1 MGDVSA
7 ALFLQG
13 AYRSLLAVDGMV
25 VVSTSAFE
33 RESIEMGREWFA
45 EDGKDTWVVGPLEDV
60 PPTATANVAGAE
72 VPQHAE
78 EDAKILGFLDD
89 MAQKHGARS
98 VIYVRPLTPFPATAH
113 ADQAQ
118 VAFGTNFYPA
128 NDPSK
133 LHAFIDELLCSDTPF
148 LWSHASPFAQVPDD
162 VAARIDASAHGFH
175 ASWVPQR
182 AVLKHAAT
190 GWFVSHGGWNSL
202 QETISLRVPTCVR
215 LPVSQPAHTHL
226 RIASYGPSLETS
238 RETQRS

>member
-1 MGDVSA
+1 MGNVSA

-33 RESIEMGREWFA
+33 RESIEIGRKWFA

-60 PPTATANVAGAE
+60 PPAATANKAGAE
-72 VPQHAE
+72 IPQHAA

-98 VIYVRPLTPFPATAH
+98 VIYVRPPSPRLATAPT
-113 ADQAQ
+113 DSAQ
-118 VAFGTNFYPA
+118 VSFGTNFYPS

-133 LHAFIDELLCSDTPF
+133 LHAFIDELLRSDTPF

-182 AVLKHAAT
+182 AVLKHSAT

-215 LPVSQPAHTHL
+215 LPVSQPAHTHP